1 MLELYLIS
9 IFSQC
14 YMLQL
19 KPLNQWVSS
28 NRYFYCG
35 WWPVTI
41 TLAPHYVVA
50 FLSGSVTA
58 LFRFQAHCLRL
69 HNLSSNFKRCAP
81 FLCICSISSVKY
93 PIKIHRNGRI
103 YMSMVIWYVSVIA
116 MVNIH
121 SNSKMTPLKRDKI
134 YAWFISIS
142 SAKLNFWGF
151 LRCCALLIVGQLEPV
166 RAQSI
171 TPTSTPSIRV
181 NTTSTSR

>member
-19 KPLNQWVSS
+19 KPLIQWVSS

-50 FLSGSVTA
+50 FLSGSVAA
-58 LFRFQAHCLRL
+58 LFRFQGRCLRL

-81 FLCICSISSVKY
+81 FLCICSIFLVKY
-93 PIKIHRNGRI
+93 PIKIHRKGQI
-103 YMSMVIWYVSVIA
+103 YMGKVIWYVSVIA
-116 MVNIH
+116 MVISTVIVKWH
-121 SNSKMTPLKRDKI
+121 HWKEIKI

-171 TPTSTPSIRV
+171 TPTSTPSTRV